1 MIYLIKLL
9 NQYMVIFL
17 DLFKIK
23 VSSPIFLIFF
33 FFHYVGVVREQ
44 LKKIPSKFMKRQHID
59 VFTENSNVTSN
70 EKIWEEERNDRL
82 FNRKVFYSIKL
93 IIPFDIKYV
102 IFVEGYYNSKF
113 CSLIKF
119 NIYIQNIFLNI
130 IFYCKIKKK
139 KSEIRHFDSFN
150 NSNID
155 NEIDDETK

>member
-1 MIYLIKLL
+1 
-9 NQYMVIFL
+9 
-17 DLFKIK
+17 
-23 VSSPIFLIFF
+23 
-33 FFHYVGVVREQ
+33 
-44 LKKIPSKFMKRQHID
+44 MKRQHID
-59 VFTENSNVTSN
+59 VFTENSNVTSK

-82 FNRKVFYSIKL
+82 FNRKVFYSTKL
-93 IIPFDIKYV
+93 IILFDIKYV